1 MTTTTQT
8 RPALRAEG
16 LTRTYGT
23 GETAVHA
30 LVDATLE
37 LGDASTAHRVSAHLG
52 ELQQALEQRGLRTE
66 ALQVRQSADVAP
78 DTIAMGRV
86 AGLALGREATA
97 GGGNNSSPSGQQP
110 APQRERDGRSHP
122 DAQQQDASSSR
133 HRARRDSKEGR

>member
-1 MTTTTQT
+1 
-8 RPALRAEG
+8 
-16 LTRTYGT
+16 
-23 GETAVHA
+23 
-30 LVDATLE
+30 VDATLE
-37 LGDASTAHRVSAHLG
+37 LGDAGTAHRVSTHLG

-97 GGGNNSSPSGQQP
+97 GGNNSSSSGQQP